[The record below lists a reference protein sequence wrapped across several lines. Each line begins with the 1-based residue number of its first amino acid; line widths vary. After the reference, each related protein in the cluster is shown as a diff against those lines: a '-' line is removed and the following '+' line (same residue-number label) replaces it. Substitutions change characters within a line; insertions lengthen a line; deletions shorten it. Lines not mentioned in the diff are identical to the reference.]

1 MRRHI
6 SRLIAVIAFTILFS
20 LATESTAQAQPTCSN
35 ASLHGSYGLRATGI
49 TGAGG
54 NFAAVGRFTFDGA
67 GNLAGTLFV
76 RAAGNDLQI
85 NITGTYSVS
94 SDCIVDDTWN
104 FSGGS
109 STHKSVIVDHG
120 RGYFILNNRSGDG
133 SAISG
138 EAKRQFSKNSKSE
151 DDN

>member
-1 MRRHI
+1 MRRNI
-6 SRLIAVIAFTILFS
+6 SRLIAVIAFIILFS

-35 ASLHGSYGLRATGI
+35 ANLHGSYGLHATGI
-49 TGAGG
+49 SGAGG
-54 NFAAVGRFTFDGA
+54 NFAAVGRFTFDGT

-76 RAAGNDLQI
+76 RVAGNDLQL

-109 STHKSVIVDHG
+109 RTHKSVIVDQG
-120 RGYFILNNRSGDG
+120 RGYFILNNTSGDG
-133 SAISG
+133 SVISG
-138 EAKRQFSKNSKSE
+138 EADRQFSKNSKNE
-151 DDN
+151 DED

>member
-6 SRLIAVIAFTILFS
+6 SRLLAVIAFTLLFS
-20 LATESTAQAQPTCSN
+20 LVTEGTAQGQPTCSN
-35 ASLHGSYGLRATGI
+35 ASLNGSYGLHATGI

-54 NFAAVGRFTFDGA
+54 NFAAVGRFTFDGK
-67 GNLAGTLFV
+67 GNLTGTLFV
-76 RAAGNDLQI
+76 RVAGNDLQV

-104 FSGGS
+104 FSAGS
-109 STHKSVIVDHG
+109 STHKSVIVDQG
-120 RGYFILNNRSGDG
+120 RGYFILYNTSGDG

-138 EAKRQFSKNSKSE
+138 EAKRQFSKDSKDE
-151 DDN
+151 D